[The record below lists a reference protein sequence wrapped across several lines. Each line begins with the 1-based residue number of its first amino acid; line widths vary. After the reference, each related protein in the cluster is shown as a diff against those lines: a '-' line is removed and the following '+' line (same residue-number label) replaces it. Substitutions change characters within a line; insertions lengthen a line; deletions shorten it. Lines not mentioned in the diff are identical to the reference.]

1 MHIVFQFM
9 LFIWV
14 LSVSYSIFTE
24 WLLGLNYRKNIKKIK
39 SKIDER

>member
-24 WLLGLNYRKNIKKIK
+24 WLFGLSYRKSIKKIK
-39 SKIDER
+39 SKIDEG